1 MSKKE
6 EEIEVDRRLHQCN
19 KCKTGRYLAKGDS
32 RECQCGGKLVKVV
45 RNPENLQNGDIV
57 IYKEDGLIY
66 QIYQITFKYSWITA
80 RPYEHFGKTLF
91 NKIPQ
96 DFEKVD

>member
-6 EEIEVDRRLHQCN
+6 EEIEDKRLHQCN
-19 KCKTGRYLAKGDS
+19 KCKKGRYLVKGDS
-32 RECQCGGKLVKVV
+32 IECQCGGTLVKVV
-45 RNPENLQNGDIV
+45 RNSDNLQKDDIV
-57 IYKEDGLIY
+57 IYNENGLKY
-66 QIYQITFKYSWITA
+66 QIYQITTKSSWITA

>member
-6 EEIEVDRRLHQCN
+6 EEIEVDKRLHQCN
-19 KCKTGRYLAKGDS
+19 KCKKGRYLVKGDS
-32 RECQCGGKLVKVV
+32 RECQCGGTLVNVV
-45 RNPENLQNGDIV
+45 RNPDDLQNRDIV
-57 IYKEDGLIY
+57 IYKEDGLKY
-66 QIYQITFKYSWITA
+66 QIYQITTKSSWITA

-96 DFEKVD
+96 DFEKVE